1 MKEQMTDHLAMKV
14 SITLQ
19 ARKAVF
25 KILHIMDGHTIDIQK
40 IKIIGLFCHYGAK
53 SFLLVCCYMN
63 N

>member
-1 MKEQMTDHLAMKV
+1 MKEQMTDHLAAKV

-25 KILHIMDGHTIDIQK
+25 KILHIMDGHTIDIH
-40 IKIIGLFCHYGAK
+40 GLFCHHGAK